1 MSNEIDVLNNVKKP
15 LFLPN
20 TQLMT
25 IKMVADYYEVDAKT
39 IDKIVN
45 RHLDEL
51 TEDGY
56 EVYSRAELI
65 NLWIQKNANFKNLKG
80 KTVVTINNQNIIIP
94 NRGLRL
100 FTARALLHIGI
111 LLRDSI
117 IAEKVRQE
125 IIKSGN
131 LKLIKMLE
139 DNNPNIHKKQMTLYE
154 ILLSVYKDICVI
166 EKERK
171 IGTYR
176 VDYLINN
183 KIVIECDEL
192 GHKDRNK
199 KYEKEREAYLKSLGY
214 IVIRFNPDDSN
225 ANVFE
230 LLNKINKYLYGGE
243 YLVLYNI
250 LEKVKT
256 PKFIKGTKLMNIK
269 MLADYYK
276 VSVEDIQKIIKN
288 NDEFSYIIDISD
300 KKNILFSE
308 KDILK
313 MAMFLDGDVA
323 MKVRNKILDIYEAS
337 NNQTITKEDRLL
349 LNIIYSD
356 TEESKLKALR
366 EYKKY
371 KNMI

>member
-25 IKMVADYYEVDAKT
+25 IKMVADYYEVPLETIKT
-39 IDKIVN
+39 IVG
-45 RHLDEL
+45 RHFDEL

-171 IGTYR
+171 IGAYR